1 VASSRERRLYHQ
13 QRKED
18 ALNESDKA
26 RVSEGLGR
34 LSERAKKAEERVA
47 TAWSEEQEAV
57 QRSANEARAA
67 AQAHADKLSETA
79 GADRAHVSESWN
91 ETQQSW
97 RDHLAKM
104 DENLRGAKTAVDV
117 EAAENRAE
125 DAAGDAVTA
134 IDYAYGAIEE
144 VEAAVLDAISAR
156 KEVDELIQTQ

>member
-1 VASSRERRLYHQ
+1 
-13 QRKED
+13 
-18 ALNESDKA
+18 LNESDKA
-26 RVSEGLGR
+26 RVSEGLDR

-47 TAWSEEQEAV
+47 TAWSQEQEAV

-104 DENLRGAKTAVDV
+104 DENLRGAKTAIDV
-117 EAAENRAE
+117 EDAESRAE
-125 DAAGDAVTA
+125 DATGDAVTA

-144 VEAAVLDAISAR
+144 AEAAVLDAISAR
-156 KEVDELIQTQ
+156 KEVDELIQRQ